1 MAYYGEFRKE
11 IDEEIAL
18 NEAESE
24 RELAAWQQGLQ
35 ALRR

>member
-1 MAYYGEFRKE
+1 MAYYGEFRDE

-24 RELAAWQQGLQ
+24 RGFEVWKLGQQ